1 MQDQKKEEGENRGVR
16 GVRGPKEELVSIVHS
31 WSGSALGVTKSS
43 DLRAPAE
50 ESLRKKRS
58 AKRGSKRSR
67 CR

>member
-1 MQDQKKEEGENRGVR
+1 MQDQKKGEGENRGVR

-50 ESLRKKRS
+50 ESLRS
-58 AKRGSKRSR
+58 ELGSRL
-67 CR
+67 